1 MADERT
7 QSTGTR
13 RQQQKAET
21 RALILNSARDL
32 FEELGFERATM
43 RAVAAAAGVGLGT
56 IFSHFPDKSALLV
69 AALLDDL
76 AEEDRKI
83 LATFPAD
90 APVREQI
97 MHFARAGFG
106 YWCRRPALSATLLRE
121 MYFIRGP
128 WAENRREE
136 TARFIEV
143 IAGVLEGARQRGEL
157 RSDADITLA
166 AEALYATY
174 VGLLIGACGEN
185 RFELDE
191 LKAVFEAFIDTLL
204 QGIGAH
210 TT

>member
-56 IFSHFPDKSALLV
+56 IFSNFPDKSGLR
-69 AALLDDL
+69 AASLLDDL